1 MKKRFY
7 FRILFFSLTFLM
19 TCASVQAEGTK
30 EVEPDGEGNPC
41 KLHLSKYTNPTNES
55 YNNFALYVAA
65 DNERLQFTIG
75 TLTETVYFG
84 FHPNAVT
91 SGWPPTP
98 SDPQITCRIKN
109 AAGTVVWGPQM
120 LPWETGNTGYID
132 TYNQAFLGPSN
143 LPGGTGGYDPLI
155 FVPAAI
161 GDYYI
166 EFDFPGNNQSRTFDF
181 FDITVANSSGM
192 KIPGRV
198 WSKAWQFTT
207 DGNNNTST
215 AILFPYSDDGITT
228 SINLNGISP
237 YRFAISCNQTGCSNT
252 GNIEFDRKSVE
263 GKHTYPQ
270 YRIFLNE
277 PDHTIPYFAIGEL
290 GQLISAS
297 VASVDCNGTVVF
309 NIVVNKSGQIIM
321 TLDFPPPYIDRQIQA
336 TVTGGSSGN
345 NVPWDGKDGV
355 NTPVANGVMCSVSI
369 EYINGLTN
377 LPLYDAEYMNS
388 GGYPSWSGYIVT
400 LVAPT
405 GNPIPLFWD
414 DTPITGCGSGS
425 NYTGCLNPAGCHPWD
440 FCIGDA
446 NTVNTWWYALSSGT
460 ATTTVLL
467 KRYPANPGTITG
479 DNQVCQGAI
488 KMYSVVSEPNSTSYE
503 WTWPAGAVPIGVP
516 PYNTNSITLDY
527 TGATASGNVTVRG
540 WNDDCGFGSTSTLTV
555 TLHPVPS
562 VTTPSLQNSCSGV
575 NFSIP
580 LNSSVTGTFFSSI
593 VNITDC
599 SSNITTC
606 PTGTFSGA
614 SINGNLSVTDLNPG
628 TVVYHVTPSA
638 GICTGATKTIV
649 VTVAPKPNVT
659 SPSTSGESFCS
670 GGSTNVVLQ
679 SGLTGPSLSWNWE
692 VLLGNCNNIQTC
704 PTSGTTS
711 PISNTLILGTNT
723 LPGSIIYTITPTYGG
738 CAGDP
743 VNYAVTVFQLPD
755 VVLPPFA
762 PVCLNTPTFTL
773 STGTPAGGTYLYQG
787 NPITTFNPAT
797 MGVGVHTITYT
808 YTDLNGCTSSDQKS
822 VVVQGLITP
831 NLFGSATACIGVAQS
846 YSTDGGMVPSSYQWS
861 VSPDGIITGA
871 TPETRSITWN
881 TTGVK
886 TISVIYTDPNGCQT
900 IPANYQ
906 VTVNSLP
913 VPTVAG
919 NNNVCYQ
926 KTYTYTTESGMTGYV
941 WNVSPGNTL
950 VASGNSAS
958 VTWNVIGSSEWVEV
972 NYINGNGCTAVTPE
986 RRIVNVNASPSY
998 TVTGDQTVCAGT
1010 TGVSYSIPAGL
1021 SIYAWSVSSG
1031 GIISGP
1037 ATNNSVL
1044 INWMT
1049 TATANQTVSVSYT
1062 NSLGCSNITNQ
1073 PVTIHPLPVATF
1085 TTSTPSPVC
1094 QDYPTPSLFTVDA
1107 SGPASTYLWQITPPT
1122 LGVMTDPTANP
1133 LSVTWKLPGT
1143 SAQSAQLRV
1152 TATTTGAPPLCSL
1165 TSLPMT
1171 VVINPKPHTQL
1182 QICFDA
1188 VTTQNAKPFVLKG
1201 GLPLGSSGVFRIDNL
1216 SGSPVTTITPA
1227 ALSIGNHTIY
1237 YTYTDN
1243 NGCIATDSKILR
1255 VDASNAGF
1263 SCGSLLTDPRD
1274 NQVYKTVLIGGKCWM
1289 QENLRYHTANPA
1301 ISHLSPQTDNCVWEK
1316 YCLST
1321 DPTCSLYGGMYQW
1334 DELMQYTTATKGQG
1348 FCPPGWHV
1356 PDDAEW
1362 AVLINAISSLTPG
1375 DGIAGSYLRDVNA
1388 TGLFKAGPAGVFYL
1402 NSLEAFSGQA
1412 FNASF
1417 FWTSTVITAGR
1428 AVTRGLNDVNPSVSF
1443 YEGSKADA
1451 FPVRCVKDN

>member
-7 FRILFFSLTFLM
+7 FRILFFSLFFLI
-19 TCASVQAEGTK
+19 TRLSVRAEGSK
-30 EVEPDGEGNPC
+30 ELYINTNNTGLYCCNDLNNHCNQFGYGNRSPFAVYDCPEPDR
-41 KLHLSKYTNPTNES
+41 
-55 YNNFALYVAA
+55 LY
-65 DNERLQFTIG
+65 FITSSPG
-75 TLTETVYFG
+75 ETVYLG
-84 FHPNAVT
+84 FSGSGAGSGNHLVFRIKDISGNIVYNEMNLPT
-91 SGWPPTP
+91 SGTGFIANINEARSGPI
-98 SDPQITCRIKN
+98 QIS
-109 AAGTVVWGPQM
+109 GTS
-120 LPWETGNTGYID
+120 GYTAI
-132 TYNQAFLGPSN
+132 NWHPAV
-143 LPGGTGGYDPLI
+143 PGT
-155 FVPAAI
+155 
-161 GDYYI
+161 YYI
-166 EFDFPGNNQSRTFDF
+166 EFNRKTPSGSVSIGGFNIDL
-181 FDITVANSSGM
+181 FDITICDTVAHVV
-192 KIPGRV
+192 KPGRLH
-198 WSKAWQFTT
+198 SKAWQFTESFNCSAT
-207 DGNNNTST
+207 TYVYSNDSIITFAQFNNMDGGTWIQFCNQWGCQNTNN
-215 AILFPYSDDGITT
+215 
-228 SINLNGISP
+228 
-237 YRFAISCNQTGCSNT
+237 FAI
-252 GNIEFDRKSVE
+252 DRKSLYHPATE
-263 GKHTYPQ
+263 TYLPQ
-270 YRIFLNE
+270 YKIFLNS
-277 PDHTIPYFAIGEL
+277 PDQTLFPPATTL
-290 GQLISAS
+290 GQVVPPDPWGERFCNTGHIIFH
-297 VASVDCNGTVVF
+297 VNVDRPGNVEITLSFTAPYLNRKLNQTVVVGE
-309 NIVVNKSGQIIM
+309 NLIDWDG
-321 TLDFPPPYIDRQIQA
+321 LDGTTPTGIPVPNNT
-336 TVTGGSSGN
+336 TVTF
-345 NVPWDGKDGV
+345 
-355 NTPVANGVMCSVSI
+355 TVS
-369 EYINGLTN
+369 YINGLTN
-377 LPLYDAEYMNS
+377 MPFFDVEGNPN
-388 GGYPSWSGYIVT
+388 GFNIGI
-400 LVAPT
+400 VAPVGT
-405 GNPIPLFWD
+405 PPLVYWD
-414 DTPITGCGSGS
+414 DLNIPNGNI
-425 NYTGCLNPAGCHPWD
+425 NLIGCLSPGCHTWNGQ
-440 FCIGDA
+440 FGNL
-446 NTVNTWWYALSSGT
+446 NTVNTWWYNVSASTNPINITEFRNPQPLVINQSAPYIFCENSSGVLFSVNPDLNTDVYHWSYDPPTGVSINQSTPGSNSVTLSFGAGALSGT
-460 ATTTVLL
+460 LSV
-467 KRYPANPGTITG
+467 YGTNTNCAETG
-479 DNQVCQGAI
+479 
-488 KMYSVVSEPNSTSYE
+488 PTSS
-503 WTWPAGAVPIGVP
+503 VPITLLPVPVLTTNVSQNTCAGVP
-516 PYNTNSITLDY
+516 
-527 TGATASGNVTVRG
+527 
-540 WNDDCGFGSTSTLTV
+540 
-555 TLHPVPS
+555 
-562 VTTPSLQNSCSGV
+562 
-575 NFSIP
+575 FSIS
-580 LNSSVTGTFFSSI
+580 LSSPVAGTTYSWS
-593 VNITDC
+593 VGAGDC

-670 GGSTNVVLQ
+670 GGSTNVLLQ

-692 VLLGNCNNIQTC
+692 VLPGNCNNIQTC

-723 LPGSIIYTITPTYGG
+723 LPGSVIYTITPTYGG

-762 PVCLNTPTFTL
+762 PVCLNTPAFTL

-1107 SGPASTYLWQITPPT
+1107 GGPASTYLWQITPPT
-1122 LGVMTDPTANP
+1122 LGVMADPTANP

-1171 VVINPKPHTQL
+1171 VVINPKPKTQL

-1201 GLPLGSSGVFRIDNL
+1201 GLPLGSSGVFRVDNL
-1216 SGSPVTTITPA
+1216 SGSPVTTITPS
-1227 ALSIGNHTIY
+1227 ALSTSNHTIY

-1243 NGCIATDSKILR
+1243 NGCIASDSKILR

-1274 NQVYKTVLIGGKCWM
+1274 NQVYKTVMIGGKCWM

-1375 DGIAGSYLRDVNA
+1375 DGIAGSYLRDVNT

-1428 AVTRGLNDVNPSVSF
+1428 AVARGLNDVNPSVSF